1 MLEVASI
8 ALVELSTLTDWSE
21 LRYSP
26 ILLSILFLAGLG
38 TTVLFV
44 LGTIAYSRRRSVP
57 YLLITLALGAL
68 VVRTVVGLGTALGH
82 VPMGVHHL
90 VEHGLD
96 FVIAALL
103 LAAIYRS
110 GSTSWEERG
119 ADDQY

>member
-1 MLEVASI
+1 MWHTNPFDAGWLSPEVAWLLL
-8 ALVELSTLTDWSE
+8 AV
-21 LRYSP
+21 
-26 ILLSILFLAGLG
+26 ILLAVTGTTILFGCG
-38 TTVLFV
+38 IV
-44 LGTIAYSRRRSVP
+44 AYRRRRSLR
-57 YLLITLALGAL
+57 YLLITVVLGLL
-68 VVRTVVGLGTALGH
+68 VARSIIGLGTVFGL
-82 VPMGVHHL
+82 VPMEVHHL